1 MTRRPRIFS
10 SHLSRRE
17 RRVYRAATVFF
28 VLLFAALVW
37 PVYPLFSGIRPMILG
52 VPLSLAYVVLLVL
65 ASFAALLALF
75 LWEGR
80 RGVHRRPPPPP
91 PPSRPPAPVA
101 GPDATGGPPGQPGH
115 EQPGQGRG
123 EHGGPG

>member
-1 MTRRPRIFS
+1 MSRRPRIFS

-17 RRVYRAATVFF
+17 RRVYRTATVFF
-28 VLLFAALVW
+28 VALFTALVW

-80 RGVHRRPPPPP
+80 RGVHRGPPPPP
-91 PPSRPPAPVA
+91 PPSTQPPPAA
-101 GPDATGGPPGQPGH
+101 GPGAGSH
-115 EQPGQGRG
+115 EQPGPGRPQA
-123 EHGGPG
+123 GGPP